1 MNKQEIRYDYDFLSK
16 PLREKS
22 NWNKHKGKYTKDF
35 IVWVDEEYTRLQKEK
50 DKLENQLVDI
60 EWELQ
65 RIEEGYW
72 WMV

>member
-1 MNKQEIRYDYDFLSK
+1 MNKKYTRYDYDFLSK

-22 NWNKHKGKYTKDF
+22 KWNHHKGKYTKDF
-35 IVWVDEEYTRLQKEK
+35 IIWVDEEYTRLQKEK